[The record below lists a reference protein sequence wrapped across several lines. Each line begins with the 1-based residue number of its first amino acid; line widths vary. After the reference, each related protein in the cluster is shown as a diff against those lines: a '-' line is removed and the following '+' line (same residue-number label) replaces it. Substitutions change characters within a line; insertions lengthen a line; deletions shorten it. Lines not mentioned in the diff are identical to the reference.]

1 MSKERDE
8 KILLLKKEI
17 EKKENILAETT
28 TIFLPKTNCNLTD
41 SFLGDRVNLHTLSK
55 EEDIDLLLVKINTL
69 NLSQKSLGLKDVKIA
84 GFAIEDWLS
93 DLMTIKAVLKNK
105 KEAKNLEQKKEE
117 LLKLLSEDKKT
128 DLLLEKLE
136 KELLN

>member
-41 SFLGDRVNLHTLSK
+41 SFLVDRVNLHTLSK

-93 DLMTIKAVLKNK
+93 DLTTIKAVLKNK

>member
-28 TIFLPKTNCNLTD
+28 TVFLPKTNCNLTD

-55 EEDIDLLLVKINTL
+55 EEDINLLLVKINTL

-93 DLMTIKAVLKNK
+93 DLTTIKAVLKNK
-105 KEAKNLEQKKEE
+105 KEAKNLEQKKE
-117 LLKLLSEDKKT
+117 SF
-128 DLLLEKLE
+128 
-136 KELLN
+136 